1 MTNRRDSRRPLPL
14 DGKTG
19 PAPRISRNRA
29 AAMVELALRGN
40 PMRVVDSDAPTVV
53 GPDACGA
60 RPMRAPETI
69 DGRGRR
75 WNAGMV
81 AAMALAVPLMVA
93 GAVHLVTQP
102 ERALLVELVKAN
114 SIALAQD
121 VRPEHA
127 IVAEPA
133 SIDSAPAIAPE
144 PRASASAPRH
154 TSAEQ
159 MLREADELRARSL
172 WFAAE
177 QMYERTIRARPRK
190 AQALSAMVSA
200 GLLRLDHLGDARGA
214 LRLLTAALR
223 AHPEGALLEEAQWGE
238 IESYRALGD
247 QVAEK
252 RAIEE
257 FIKDHPSSLLTP
269 QARERLR
276 DWDSTP

>member
-40 PMRVVDSDAPTVV
+40 PMRVVDPPAPT
-53 GPDACGA
+53 PPA
-60 RPMRAPETI
+60 RETVI
-69 DGRGRR
+69 RR
-75 WNAGMV
+75 WNAGTV
-81 AAMALAVPLMVA
+81 AMALALPIMVA

-102 ERALLVELVKAN
+102 ERALLVELARAN

-121 VRPEHA
+121 IRPQRATGE
-127 IVAEPA
+127 EPM
-133 SIDSAPAIAPE
+133 SLDSEQAIAPE
-144 PRASASAPRH
+144 PRTMASAPRI
-154 TSAEQ
+154 TPEQ
-159 MLREADELRARSL
+159 MLREADELRTRSL
-172 WFAAE
+172 WRAAE
-177 QMYERTIRARPRK
+177 QMYERTIRAHPRR
-190 AQALSAMVSA
+190 AEALSAMVSA
-200 GLLRLDHLGDARGA
+200 GFLRLDHLGVARGA

-247 QVAEK
+247 HAAER

-257 FIKDHPSSLLTP
+257 FVKDHPSSLLTP

-276 DWDSTP
+276 DWDGPAP